1 MSKKLKKFLKKRK
14 SIIGNQYL
22 IDKQEIWGSSLIFQ
36 YLFIFSKR
44 LFWGKKKV
52 KLKLYKTFDEI
63 HFLIC

>member
-44 LFWGKKKV
+44 LFWGKKK
-52 KLKLYKTFDEI
+52 
-63 HFLIC
+63 